1 MKVILKQDVEKL
13 GKTGD
18 IVNVAPGYGRNY
30 LIPRK
35 FAVLATPGNI
45 KVAEIERLAFAK
57 RDQRDKDAAS
67 LVAQELVK
75 ITVTVTR
82 KTGEEGMLYG
92 SVTALD
98 IAEFLAARQIEIDKR
113 KIQLD
118 EPIKSIGE
126 FQVPIRLH
134 REVTV
139 PIKVVVE
146 SEDGAAVAAPEAAA
160 SPEPPASPAEGP
172 AEQ

>member
-18 IVNVAPGYGRNY
+18 IVKVAPGYGRNY

-35 FAVLATPGNI
+35 FATVATPGNI
-45 KVAEIERLAFAK
+45 KTVEIERLALAK
-57 RDQRDKDAAS
+57 RDQREKDSAS
-67 LVAQELVK
+67 LLAQELVK
-75 ITVTVTR
+75 ITISVKR
-82 KTGEEGMLYG
+82 KTGEEGVLYG

-98 IAEFLAARQIEIDKR
+98 IADFLAARKIEIDKR

-118 EPIKSIGE
+118 EPIKAIGE

-146 SEDGAAVAAPEAAA
+146 SESEA
-160 SPEPPASPAEGP
+160 EPTA
-172 AEQ
+172 